1 MKKPTTPPKPDAAQ
15 LSRDNFSDAL
25 LGALVQAPE
34 IDTTLRLA
42 GIARHQL
49 RRLMGDDEIS
59 AALETRRAVV
69 DATPWRIEGYNDT
82 PPMQHLNAT
91 LTKHLPSMVMALWD
105 AVPMGFSVAEV
116 VWAQTGAMVDIQR
129 VALVP
134 MQYFNPRSDGTL
146 LATLPDVGYEM
157 PVDMEYK
164 FFHTVREQS
173 FESPHGNAVL
183 ARLYWAWHFRQHGW
197 RYWMQFMERFGMPIV
212 AGQVTNPAD
221 FVDAMGR
228 LGINTAIGVGTQ
240 DTVSVV
246 SQTASGEFERLELA
260 LNKRIQK
267 LILGQTLTSDVG
279 SSGSFAAARVHDQ
292 VRMDRKMADLRLVTN
307 TIQRMVNAFW
317 RLNRY
322 AGEPPTFIMEDGKGL
337 EIERATRDAEL
348 VKNGIV
354 KLTDAYLMTHYDFEA
369 GDFTVPEAAPAA
381 PAANKALSGTAL
393 QLAAGRARKFTEGQQ
408 VVEDLVELALADAPP
423 LIDPKALR
431 AAIAKAESPDDLAE
445 RLGAILSS
453 QSASAFAAVIDKATY
468 AAEVLGWNNA
478 EKRRF

>member
-1 MKKPTTPPKPDAAQ
+1 MKPKTTPAKPDAAQ

-25 LGALVQAPE
+25 LGALVRAPE
-34 IDTTLRLA
+34 IDSTLRLA

-49 RRLMGDDEIS
+49 RRLCGDDEIS

-69 DATPWRIEGYNDT
+69 EATPWRIEGYNDSA
-82 PPMQHLNAT
+82 PMQHLNAT
-91 LTKHLPSMVMALWD
+91 LAKHLPSMIAALWD

-116 VWAQTGAMVDIQR
+116 VWAQNGSMVDIGR

-146 LATLPDVGYEM
+146 LATLPSVGYEM
-157 PVDMEYK
+157 PVDTEYK

-173 FESPHGNAVL
+173 FESPHGNAIL
-183 ARLYWAWHFRQHGW
+183 SRLYWPWHFRQHGW
-197 RYWMQFMERFGMPIV
+197 RYWMQFLERFGMPII

-240 DTVSVV
+240 DTVSIVT
-246 SQTASGEFERLELA
+246 QNGSGEFERLEQA

-267 LILGQTLTSDVG
+267 LILGQTLTSDTG
-279 SSGSFAAARVHDQ
+279 GSGSYAAAKVHDQ

-307 TIQRMVNAFW
+307 TIQRIIAAFW
-317 RLNRY
+317 QLNRY
-322 AGEPPTFIMEDGKGL
+322 AGEAPLFVMEDGKGL
-337 EIERATRDAEL
+337 EMERATRDAEL
-348 VKNGIV
+348 VKHGIV
-354 KLTDAYLMTHYDFEA
+354 KLTEEYLLTHYDFEA
-369 GDFTVPEAAPAA
+369 GDFTIPEAAPAA
-381 PAANKALSGTAL
+381 PANQKLSGHAL

-408 VVEDLVELALADAPP
+408 VVEDLVDLALADAPP
-423 LIDPKALR
+423 LFDPKALR